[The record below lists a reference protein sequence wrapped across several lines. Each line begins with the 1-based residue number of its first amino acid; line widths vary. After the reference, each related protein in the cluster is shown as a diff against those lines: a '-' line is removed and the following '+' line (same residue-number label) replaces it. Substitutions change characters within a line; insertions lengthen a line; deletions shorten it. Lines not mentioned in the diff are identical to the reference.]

1 MQKVINYLKGKE
13 EISLPDLQLD
23 LEMSYKEMLRTHE
36 ELSEIGYLSERI
48 DGIRVKVNSLYV
60 SPLELGEDEI
70 SECVCEFT
78 LEEFS
83 LLQYLED
90 LFDRE
95 SDVTFENLSYKDG
108 LDQLIRHKIIHEF
121 EEKHYPSVTKDSYDR
136 LNRALRSMIDDAADT
151 GAAIGYPLFMCWTA
165 DPEKAC
171 ELISLPYITEE
182 SQEYVDAKINAYKL
196 TKRIPKKPDYDI
208 NNKNLLKF
216 EIIESFIGRCTFRT
230 KKEYDTEAEKTLE
243 LIKKSDVFPD
253 VIIQVMENAT
263 KEIVEELSFKNIME
277 IRKILGV

>member
-90 LFDRE
+90 L
-95 SDVTFENLSYKDG
+95 SDLHNVL
-108 LDQLIRHKIIHEF
+108 
-121 EEKHYPSVTKDSYDR
+121 
-136 LNRALRSMIDDAADT
+136 
-151 GAAIGYPLFMCWTA
+151 
-165 DPEKAC
+165 
-171 ELISLPYITEE
+171 
-182 SQEYVDAKINAYKL
+182 
-196 TKRIPKKPDYDI
+196 KR
-208 NNKNLLKF
+208 
-216 EIIESFIGRCTFRT
+216 
-230 KKEYDTEAEKTLE
+230 
-243 LIKKSDVFPD
+243 
-253 VIIQVMENAT
+253 
-263 KEIVEELSFKNIME
+263 
-277 IRKILGV
+277 